1 MVRKNYPFNRRDEK
15 KMTNLVSGL
24 ITGLFVAPIAIATAT
39 RDADSQGIKETIKNS
54 KKDALFGLALG
65 ILFLTPLYCLFIF
78 IGLMI
83 PIIGEVLIVFSSTI
97 FFGIWYIIISDLIKA
112 YKKKKPTK

>member
-1 MVRKNYPFNRRDEK
+1 MARKNYPFHKRDDN

-24 ITGLFVAPIAIATAT
+24 ITGLFVAPIATI
-39 RDADSQGIKETIKNS
+39 DAVSNIDAVSKGNKDTIKNS

-78 IGLMI
+78 IGLII

-97 FFGIWYIIISDLIKA
+97 FLCVWYIIISDLIKV
-112 YKKKKPTK
+112 YKKK

>member
-24 ITGLFVAPIAIATAT
+24 ITGLFVAPITIATI
-39 RDADSQGIKETIKNS
+39 DAVSKGNKDTIKNS

-83 PIIGEVLIVFSSTI
+83 PIIREVLIAFSSTI
-97 FFGIWYIIISDLIKA
+97 FFSIWYIIISDLIKA

>member
-1 MVRKNYPFNRRDEK
+1 MARKNYPFNKRDDN

-24 ITGLFVAPIAIATAT
+24 ITGLFVAPIATI
-39 RDADSQGIKETIKNS
+39 DAVSKGNKDTIKNS

-83 PIIGEVLIVFSSTI
+83 PIIGEVLIVLSSAI
-97 FFGIWYIIISDLIKA
+97 FFGFWYIIISDLIKV
-112 YKKKKPTK
+112 YKKKQKKPAK

>member
-1 MVRKNYPFNRRDEK
+1 MARKNYPFNNRNDK

-24 ITGLFVAPIAIATAT
+24 LTGLFVAPIATI
-39 RDADSQGIKETIKNS
+39 DAVSKGNKDTIKNS
-54 KKDALFGLALG
+54 KEDALFGLALG

-83 PIIGEVLIVFSSTI
+83 PIIGEIIIILSSAI
-97 FFGIWYIIISDLIKA
+97 FFGFWYIIISDLIKA
-112 YKKKKPTK
+112 YKKKKQKKPAK